1 MTSASELFY
10 QRRSRVGRLSTELP
24 LGLEASSSD
33 RGFHQNSG
41 RRHHHGH
48 SHNSNGAGRH
58 DLDGYDTLRR
68 SQHVRHACH
77 RASERSSGR
86 FDHVSRQY
94 VSNNSFGQ
102 ESSST
107 SGRPR
112 VTSNERLPGA
122 VLLARARLLERL
134 RGVSL
139 SGNRRNTRSA
149 AFSIS
154 NGEHT
159 FGDDLRAVDTGDWGT
174 DVPAVWSPGG
184 FPFHDSTSESERRQ
198 SPKKKPPGLSPE
210 ELVGLKMEVFTT
222 YVAESGDDEGVSSR
236 DCSICLESF
245 SGGDELMCL
254 PCGHRFHSVCLDPWV
269 RACGDCPYCRR
280 DIVSSRFCGM
290 KT

>member
-68 SQHVRHACH
+68 SQHCYCQ
-77 RASERSSGR
+77 ERSSGR

-139 SGNRRNTRSA
+139 SGNR
-149 AFSIS
+149 
-154 NGEHT
+154 
-159 FGDDLRAVDTGDWGT
+159 
-174 DVPAVWSPGG
+174 
-184 FPFHDSTSESERRQ
+184 STSESERRQ

-280 DIVSSRFCGM
+280 DIVSSS
-290 KT
+290 KS